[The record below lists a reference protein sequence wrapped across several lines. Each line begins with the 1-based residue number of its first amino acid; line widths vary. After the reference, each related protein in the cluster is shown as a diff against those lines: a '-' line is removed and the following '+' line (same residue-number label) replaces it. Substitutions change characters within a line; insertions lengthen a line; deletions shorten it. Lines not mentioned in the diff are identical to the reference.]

1 MTRIL
6 KLLFLELE
14 LGKDKNFEAFDVF
27 SSVRSISTDK
37 IKIRKFVTCAKIIVC
52 ESLGPRSPFDK
63 NTKNTNRK
71 IKTCI

>member
-52 ESLGPRSPFDK
+52 E
-63 NTKNTNRK
+63 
-71 IKTCI
+71 